1 MNTRPILSDD
11 LFFIGCGSSDPRIF
25 AISSARPGQPPQH
38 VADFKDRGPML
49 SVYALA
55 FSPAQRYLAA
65 GSRPVLNRAGQ
76 VTHPSV
82 LRIYPIHQGQEI
94 TLGSPVLD
102 TFQMAG
108 ICGVDVTDE
117 GLIVAACGDGSLR
130 IYSSLSGDSPLAEIK
145 AHSGFAFAV
154 CWVDPGKLLASYGQ
168 DGTLKI
174 FEFPGGSTIYSSPP
188 CPVAENTALTSLAL
202 DRARGIVYH
211 GCGSGHLHVIKAQ
224 GGETQAVE
232 AHDGGILAVAYH
244 PLVDKVITGGQKDG
258 RLCVWNPDNF
268 SREGETSLGTSVLGL
283 VPLAE
288 DKVAVLDGN
297 RSVSL
302 YSIGPSIAFV
312 SRLASLSA
320 RSWAGPDLTPLAEQR
335 HKSILKSL
343 MDSREK
349 ARASIQAGDKEDAL
363 AEIGNLAE
371 KGYGVDAMVLHAA
384 LCRRLGMLL
393 QEYRI
398 WQDLRNQLRGKLP
411 GEPCEYLFAELL
423 ELMMEPH
430 LSAEVFRK
438 LETYHDSAQR
448 AERLE
453 HFSLYREDIANLVRC
468 DFVKSEQV
476 LEEIEKCNILAKP
489 FPWVVFIQ
497 GSLPE
502 SIACAPDLTQLAKDL
517 ENRYDRRYGN
527 WKIVVEERQVFQD
540 GVLRN
545 VRWLRVRLEDQGPPL
560 GCLDVALEIRESQAG
575 CQHTSHV
582 IFCPTR
588 FLTSEMSYQ
597 EWNGKVADW
606 WQAVWSSDEAKKWAD
621 AAHRVISSIL
631 VGAAHTS
638 QAQHDSG
645 F

>member
-1 MNTRPILSDD
+1 MNTHPILADD
-11 LFFIGCGSSDPRIF
+11 LLFIGCGSTDPRIF
-25 AISSARPGQPPQH
+25 ALSSARPDQPPQH
-38 VADFKDRGPML
+38 IADFKDRGSML

-55 FSPAQRYLAA
+55 LSPAQRYLAA
-65 GSRPVLNRAGQ
+65 SSRPILDRVGQ
-76 VTHPSV
+76 VSHPSI

-94 TLGSPVLD
+94 TLGLPVLD

-117 GLIVAACGDGSLR
+117 GLVVAACGDGSLR
-130 IYSSLSGDSPLAEIK
+130 VYSSLSSDSPLAEIK
-145 AHSGFAFAV
+145 AHSGFAFAA
-154 CWVDPGKLLASYGQ
+154 CWVEPGKVLASYGQ
-168 DGTLKI
+168 DGTLKF

-188 CPVAENTALTSLAL
+188 CPVTANAALTSLAL
-202 DRARGIVYH
+202 DRARGVLYY
-211 GCGSGHLHVIKAQ
+211 GCGSGHLHITKAQ

-244 PLVDKVITGGQKDG
+244 PLVDKIITGGQMDG
-258 RLCVWNPDNF
+258 RLCVWTPGNF
-268 SREGETSLGTSVLGL
+268 SRDGETSLGTPVLGL

-288 DKVAVLDGN
+288 GKIAVLDGN
-297 RSVSL
+297 SSVSL
-302 YSIGPSIAFV
+302 YSIEPSITFV

-320 RSWAGPDLTPLAEQR
+320 RSWAGPDLAPLADQR
-335 HKSILKSL
+335 HRTLLKTL
-343 MDSREK
+343 IDSREK
-349 ARASIQAGDKEDAL
+349 ARASIQAGDKEGAL
-363 AEIGNLAE
+363 AEIRNLAE

-393 QEYRI
+393 LEYRI
-398 WQDLRNQLRGKLP
+398 WQDLRNQLSGKLP

-423 ELMMEPH
+423 ELMMEPR

-438 LETYHDSAQR
+438 LETYHDSALR

-453 HFSLYREDIANLVRC
+453 HFPLYREDVANLVRC
-468 DFVKSEQV
+468 DFVKPEQV

-502 SIACAPDLTQLAKDL
+502 SIAYAPDLSQLAKDL

-527 WKIVVEERQVFQD
+527 WKIVVEERQVFKD

-545 VRWLRVRLEDQGPPL
+545 AHWLRVRLADQGPPL
-560 GCLDVALEIRESQAG
+560 GCLDVALEISESNSG
-575 CQHTSHV
+575 CQRTSHV
-582 IFCPTR
+582 FFCANR
-588 FLTSEMSYQ
+588 FLTSEMSYH

-606 WQAVWSSDEAKKWAD
+606 WHTVWSSDEAKKWAD
-621 AAHRVISSIL
+621 AAHRVISSIF
-631 VGAAHTS
+631 VGAIHTS
-638 QAQHDSG
+638 QAQNDSG